1 MALLCFLNWL
11 FLLHLVSG
19 IKETT
24 VDLIEAQGYPAEVHF
39 VTTNDGYIL
48 TVHRIPRP
56 GAPVVFY
63 QHGYESSSADM
74 VLGPSNTTLGFL
86 MSDQGFDVWMGNF
99 RGNVYSKNHTSLNPN
114 TIIGPFWDFTWWE
127 NGAMDIPAMLNYILE
142 TTSQEK
148 LQVSIFKI
156 IPCFM
161 KNQATK

>member
-1 MALLCFLNWL
+1 MALLCLLNWL

-74 VLGPSNTTLGFL
+74 GLGPSNTTLGFL